1 MASSLIH
8 GKYVV
13 CKITGAASAE
23 VITDGAVLQRDGRIE
38 EVGGY
43 QELRGRHPDA
53 EVIGSVNHVV
63 MPGLVNDH
71 FHVGMTPFQMG
82 APDLPLEMW
91 SLARIGSRMIDPYLD
106 QLYGAVQMIETGTT
120 TVQAIHSPG
129 RGYGPVSL
137 EIADKVVSAY
147 QTSGMR
153 VSYAPSVVDQNSMVA
168 GAGGG
173 EEDFAAQMPGDLAE
187 RYRSFMAPSYWPVA
201 EVMPVLEEICRKYGN
216 NQHERVQVT
225 MAPSNVH
232 RCSDELLL
240 ALKQLA
246 TRYSAGIHIHLQ
258 ETVYQKLYGFQAYG
272 KTPLQHLY
280 ELGFLG
286 PEVTCGHSV
295 WATDEDLR
303 LMAATGTN
311 ICHNAS
317 SNLRLQS
324 GIAPMGKILAAG
336 IKVAIGSDEA
346 GLNDDKDLFQEMRLV
361 LKIHRVPG
369 IELEPPTSYQVLQ
382 MATVNGAYASWFGD
396 RIGTLEP
403 GKRADLVL
411 LDLRNI
417 EEPFLDPSVSVVD
430 ALVHRGR
437 GIDVNT
443 VMVDGEVVLRDGQL
457 TRVDKEALFKE
468 IKGALDRPLSPLEEE
483 RRELAGLVEPHLRR
497 FYQGTLPQDAS
508 PHTVYNARG

>member
-1 MASSLIH
+1 MTLSLIR
-8 GKYVV
+8 GKHVV
-13 CKITGAASAE
+13 CKVTGPNSAQ
-23 VITDGAVLQRDGRIE
+23 VVSNGAILQRDGVIE
-38 EVGGY
+38 AVGDY
-43 QELRGRHPDA
+43 RELSRQHPDA
-53 EVIGSVNHVV
+53 EVVGSGNHIV

-71 FHVGMTPFQMG
+71 FHVGLTPFQMG

-91 SLARIGSRMIDPYLD
+91 SLHRIGVRAIDPYLD

-129 RGYGPVSL
+129 RGSGPVSM
-137 EIADKVVSAY
+137 EIADRVINAY
-147 QTSGMR
+147 QASGMR

-173 EEDFAAQMPGDLAE
+173 ESDFAAQIPPELAE
-187 RYRSFMAPSYWPVA
+187 RYLSFMAPSYWPVA
-201 EVMPVLEEICRKYGN
+201 DVMGVLEEICRKYGD

-232 RCSDELLL
+232 RCSDELLMELKGL
-240 ALKQLA
+240 AG
-246 TRYSAGIHIHLQ
+246 RYSTGIHIHLQ
-258 ETVYQKLYGFQAYG
+258 ETVYQKLYGHAAYG
-272 KTPLQHLY
+272 KTPLQHLHD
-280 ELGFLG
+280 LGFLG

-295 WATDEDLR
+295 WATEEDLR

-324 GIAPMGKILAAG
+324 GIAPMGRILAAG

-346 GLNDDKDLFQEMRLV
+346 GINDDKDLFQEMRLV

-369 IELEPPTSYQVLQ
+369 IDLEPPTSHQVLE

-403 GKRADLVL
+403 GKRADMALV
-411 LDLRNI
+411 DVRNI
-417 EEPFLDPSVSVVD
+417 EEPYLDPRVSVVD

-437 GIDVNT
+437 GIDVDT
-443 VMVDGEVVLRDGQL
+443 VLVDGEVVLRDREL
-457 TRVDKEALFKE
+457 TRVDKENLFRE
-468 IKGALDRPLSPLEEE
+468 IKAALDRPLSPQEEE
-483 RRELAGLVEPHLRR
+483 RRELARLVEPHLRR
-497 FYQGTLPQDAS
+497 FYSGTMPQDSTPFTA
-508 PHTVYNARG
+508 YNARA